1 MLKLYKKCYNLCID
15 KQIIFAV
22 RYGLY
27 LIRGDVGE
35 MYNVEDYVIYGASG
49 VCRISD
55 IKKERIKGVTREYY
69 VLKPVYAEN
78 STLYI
83 PLDNMNLVERIRPVI
98 SSEELDTVL
107 LAVPDRNDEWIE
119 NDFERA
125 EKYKETLRS
134 GNRTEII
141 EIIRVINR
149 RQKELQSRGKHL
161 HVADERIKR
170 EAQTPLCSEIA
181 FVKTITPDEALKLIL
196 TDM

>member
-1 MLKLYKKCYNLCID
+1 
-15 KQIIFAV
+15 
-22 RYGLY
+22 
-27 LIRGDVGE
+27 